1 MIIIDRN
8 KITVNQFDLCILD
21 LKLCEYNLKEGDKI
35 EINIDGEITEQNYD
49 NLDIQFNTDNNG
61 NADGVHPN
69 DLGHKII
76 STKIIQFLK
85 TLI

>member
-35 EINIDGEITEQNYD
+35 EINIDGEITVQDYN
-49 NLDIQFNTDNNG
+49 NLDIQFNTDNK
-61 NADGVHPN
+61 GVF
-69 DLGHKII
+69 DYSI
-76 STKIIQFLK
+76 TIIQHGFARTK
-85 TLI
+85 VIQNKIEVI

>member
-35 EINIDGEITEQNYD
+35 EINIDGEITIQDYN
-49 NLDIQFNTDNNG
+49 NLDIQFNTDNK
-61 NADGVHPN
+61 GVF
-69 DLGHKII
+69 DYSI
-76 STKIIQFLK
+76 TIIQQGFARTK
-85 TLI
+85 VIQNKIEVI

>member
-49 NLDIQFNTDNNG
+49 NLDIQFNTDNKG
-61 NADGVHPN
+61 KFDYS
-69 DLGHKII
+69 I
-76 STKIIQFLK
+76 TIIQQGFARTK
-85 TLI
+85 VIQNKIEVI

>member
-8 KITVNQFDLCILD
+8 KIIVNQFDLCILD

-49 NLDIQFNTDNNG
+49 NLDIQFNTDIKG
-61 NADGVHPN
+61 IFDYS
-69 DLGHKII
+69 I
-76 STKIIQFLK
+76 TIIQQGFARTK
-85 TLI
+85 VIQNKIEVI

>member
-21 LKLCEYNLKEGDKI
+21 LKLCEYNLKKGDKI

-49 NLDIQFNTDNNG
+49 NLDIQFNTDNK
-61 NADGVHPN
+61 GVF
-69 DLGHKII
+69 DYSI
-76 STKIIQFLK
+76 SIIQQGIARTK
-85 TLI
+85 VIQNKIEVI

>member
-35 EINIDGEITEQNYD
+35 EINIDGEITVQDYN
-49 NLDIQFNTDNNG
+49 NLDIQFNTDNQ
-61 NADGVHPN
+61 GVF
-69 DLGHKII
+69 DYSITII
-76 STKIIQFLK
+76 QQGFARTKIIQNK
-85 TLI
+85 IEVI

>member
-49 NLDIQFNTDNNG
+49 NLDIQFNTDNKG
-61 NADGVHPN
+61 IFDYS
-69 DLGHKII
+69 I
-76 STKIIQFLK
+76 TIIQQDFARTK
-85 TLI
+85 VIQNKIEVI

>member
-35 EINIDGEITEQNYD
+35 EINIDGKITVQDYN
-49 NLDIQFNTDNNG
+49 NLDIQFNTDNK
-61 NADGVHPN
+61 GVF
-69 DLGHKII
+69 DYSI
-76 STKIIQFLK
+76 TIIQQGFARTK
-85 TLI
+85 VIQNKIEVI

>member
-35 EINIDGEITEQNYD
+35 EINIDGEITVQDYN
-49 NLDIQFNTDNNG
+49 NLDIQFNTDNQ
-61 NADGVHPN
+61 GVF
-69 DLGHKII
+69 DYSI
-76 STKIIQFLK
+76 TIIQQGFARTK
-85 TLI
+85 VIQNKIEVI

>member
-35 EINIDGEITEQNYD
+35 EINIDGEITVQDYN
-49 NLDIQFNTDNNG
+49 NLDIQFNTDEQ
-61 NADGVHPN
+61 GVF
-69 DLGHKII
+69 DYSI
-76 STKIIQFLK
+76 TIIQQGFARTK
-85 TLI
+85 VIQNKIEVI